1 MFDESSDA
9 GMDVNSDKPVNKCA
23 CLNRSFAS
31 LKGLGSLEATRKA
44 GAGVECCG
52 CIPYLKV
59 VFETGETE
67 FAIDDPR
74 IPKPE

>member
-1 MFDESSDA
+1 MFESDTEADA
-9 GMDVNSDKPVNKCA
+9 NPNKPVNKCA

-31 LKGLGSLEATRKA
+31 LRELGSLEAARKA
-44 GAGVECCG
+44 GAGVECGG

-59 VFETGETE
+59 VFKTGETE